1 MKEIV
6 QSVLHNTFE
15 NHDSPGTIE
24 HELFT
29 EIRNALIPEIRAKLL
44 PEIRRIVQN
53 IVNDQNTASD
63 ESIHEVVSFDQ
74 ADLRATEGVPIHVT
88 YLNSIYGR
96 GTFKHDYR
104 KVKCAG
110 LDVDGKSIYKYT
122 QAKHH

>member
-44 PEIRRIVQN
+44 PEIRRIVHELFLLPTATLSTTSAMLGGCFTVT
-53 IVNDQNTASD
+53 VNPFPCTFS
-63 ESIHEVVSFDQ
+63 SFFS
-74 ADLRATEGVPIHVT
+74 AHKISFPVMW
-88 YLNSIYGR
+88 
-96 GTFKHDYR
+96 
-104 KVKCAG
+104 
-110 LDVDGKSIYKYT
+110 
-122 QAKHH
+122 